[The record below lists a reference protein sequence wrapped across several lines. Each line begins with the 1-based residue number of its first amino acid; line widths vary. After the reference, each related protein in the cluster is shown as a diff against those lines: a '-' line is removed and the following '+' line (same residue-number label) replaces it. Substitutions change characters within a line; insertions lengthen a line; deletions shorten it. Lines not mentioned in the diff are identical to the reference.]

1 MKVRVN
7 SNNCKKFYISRPM
20 SDVARNSFRNAL
32 KVAFKLSLPV
42 LTGYWFLGIT
52 YGVLAESMGFSYWYP
67 LSMAVFIFSGSAEF
81 LGLGML
87 AANFNPL
94 AAACMALVVGARH
107 LFYGVSMLDR
117 YKGMGWRKPFLIF
130 WLTDETFA
138 VNYNAREATATEMLL
153 VSFLDYFYWITG
165 GFMGYMFGSLLK
177 FDIHGLEFVV
187 TAMFTAIFMDQ
198 FLKEKEL
205 RPAWIG
211 IGCTAVSLF
220 VVGSQYFVI
229 PAMIGILLM
238 LTAFRK
244 KLEPSYFMA
253 ETHAVEN
260 FAETRAAPVDEKS
273 EEVRK

>member
-1 MKVRVN
+1 
-7 SNNCKKFYISRPM
+7 M
-20 SDVARNSFRNAL
+20 SDVARNSFKNAL

-94 AAACMALVVGARH
+94 AAASMALVVGARH

-153 VSFLDYFYWITG
+153 VSFLDYFYWISG
-165 GFMGYMFGSLLK
+165 GFMGYMFGSFLK

-229 PAMIGILLM
+229 PAMAGILLM

-244 KLEPSYFMA
+244 KLEPSYAM
-253 ETHAVEN
+253 
-260 FAETRAAPVDEKS
+260 AETRAAPAGEKL

>member
-1 MKVRVN
+1 MNN
-7 SNNCKKFYISRPM
+7 SQASFK
-20 SDVARNSFRNAL
+20 NSLR
-32 KVAFKLSLPV
+32 VAFKRSLPV

-94 AAACMALVVGARH
+94 AAASMALVVGARH

-138 VNYNAREATATEMLL
+138 VNYNARESTATEMLL
-153 VSFLDYFYWITG
+153 VSLLDYSYWITG

-198 FLKEKEL
+198 FLKEKES

-211 IGCTAVSLF
+211 IGCTAVSLYF
-220 VVGSQYFVI
+220 VGSLYFVI
-229 PAMIGILLM
+229 PAMVGILLL
-238 LTAFRK
+238 LTVFRK
-244 KLEPSYFMA
+244 KLEPSYGA
-253 ETHAVEN
+253 EQVREN
-260 FAETRAAPVDEKS
+260 TAEEGLK
-273 EEVRK
+273 

>member
-1 MKVRVN
+1 MQKIYIPVTMAETVRTTLKY
-7 SNNCKKFYISRPM
+7 S
-20 SDVARNSFRNAL
+20 L
-32 KVAFKLSLPV
+32 KVAFRRSLPV

-67 LSMAVFIFSGSAEF
+67 LSMALFIFSGSAEF

-87 AANFNPL
+87 AASFNPL
-94 AAACMALVVGARH
+94 AAASMALVVGARH

-138 VNYNAREATATEMLL
+138 VNYNAREATPTEMLL
-153 VSFLDYFYWITG
+153 VSALDYSYWITG

-229 PAMIGILLM
+229 PAMIGILLL
-238 LTAFRK
+238 LTVFRK
-244 KLEPSYFMA
+244 QMEPSYFA
-253 ETHAVEN
+253 EPAKC
-260 FAETRAAPVDEKS
+260 ETVGEGK
-273 EEVRK
+273 K

>member
-1 MKVRVN
+1 MNVV
-7 SNNCKKFYISRPM
+7 
-20 SDVARNSFRNAL
+20 VQNSFGNSL
-32 KVAFKLSLPV
+32 KKAFKLSLPV
-42 LTGYWFLGIT
+42 LTGYWFLGVT

-67 LSMAVFIFSGSAEF
+67 LTMALFIFSGSAEF

-94 AAACMALVVGARH
+94 AAASMALVVGARH

-153 VSFLDYFYWITG
+153 VSFLDYSYWITG
-165 GFMGYMFGSLLK
+165 GFMGYMFGSFLN

-211 IGCTAVSLF
+211 IGCTAVAL
-220 VVGSQYFVI
+220 VVFGSQYFVI
-229 PAMIGILLM
+229 PAMAGILLM
-238 LTAFRK
+238 LTVFRK
-244 KLEPSYFMA
+244 KLE
-253 ETHAVEN
+253 VN
-260 FAETRAAPVDEKS
+260 L
-273 EEVRK
+273 